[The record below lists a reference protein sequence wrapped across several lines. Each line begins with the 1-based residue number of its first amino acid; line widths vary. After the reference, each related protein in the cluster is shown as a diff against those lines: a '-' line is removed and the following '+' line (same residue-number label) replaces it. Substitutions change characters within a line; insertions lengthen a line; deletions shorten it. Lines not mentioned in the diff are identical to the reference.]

1 MTNAAHKKIGVV
13 AIGRNEGERL
23 RRCLESVVGKAAAVV
38 YVDSG
43 STDGSVARAKSLGV
57 EVVELDL
64 TLPFTAAR
72 ARNAGVERLIALHD
86 DIEYVQVVD
95 GDCEI
100 VEGWLDAAVQIME
113 EQKDVAVV
121 CGRRRERH
129 PEASDFNRL
138 CDMEWNTPV
147 GEAQSCGGDALI
159 RLKTFVQVGGYDSS
173 VIAGEEPELCVRM
186 RRRGWRIMRI
196 DREMTLHDAQMF
208 RFGQWWRRMV
218 RSGHAYAE
226 GRALHGR
233 TPERFRVREVRS
245 IIEWAVILP
254 IMALALAW
262 WTWGLSLALF
272 LGYVALWYRVRS
284 RRIEQGDAR
293 RDASLYASSCVI
305 GKFPQLLGVL
315 QYWRN
320 RAFGRRSQIIEYK
333 GDGAKAPRE
342 AKEANAVP

>member
-1 MTNAAHKKIGVV
+1 MSNVAHKKIGVV

-23 RRCLESVVGKAAAVV
+23 RRCLESVVGRVASIV

-43 STDGSVARAKSLGV
+43 SSDESVARAQSLGV

-72 ARNAGVERLIALHD
+72 ARNAGVERLVTLND
-86 DIEYVQVVD
+86 DIEYVQFVD

-100 VEGWLDAAVQIME
+100 VEGWLDAALQVLEAQA
-113 EQKDVAVV
+113 DVAIA

-159 RLKTFVQVGGYDSS
+159 RLRTFLQVGGYDST
-173 VIAGEEPELCVRM
+173 VIAGEEPEMCVRM

-208 RFGQWWRRMV
+208 RLSQWWKRMV

-233 TPERFRVREVRS
+233 SPERFRVREVRS
-245 IIEWAVILP
+245 IIEWAVLLP
-254 IMALALAW
+254 ITALVLAW
-262 WTWGLSLALF
+262 WSWGLSLLLF

-284 RRIEQGDAR
+284 RRIDRGDTK

-315 QYWRN
+315 QYWCN
-320 RAFGRRSQIIEYK
+320 RALGRRSGIIEYK
-333 GDGAKAPRE
+333 STAETVSE
-342 AKEANAVP
+342 AKEANAVS